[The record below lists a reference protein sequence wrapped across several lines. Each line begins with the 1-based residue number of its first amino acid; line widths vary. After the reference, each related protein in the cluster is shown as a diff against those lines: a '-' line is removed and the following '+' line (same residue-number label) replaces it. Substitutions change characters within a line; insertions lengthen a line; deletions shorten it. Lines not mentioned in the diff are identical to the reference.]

1 MKQIAIKDLFS
12 NVRIVLIVSGILLLF
27 SLNYHLN
34 LSSGLRF
41 AEGLSADKT
50 MKYMNKET
58 RKDYV
63 DSYSCWTPE
72 SMFEVMVLPKKCNKQ
87 KRDALIDLKVGEGA
101 IATRV
106 CGIPAYRIPGDGGEV
121 FGGGTYYVL
130 TNNLAYI
137 ISFHKNIGQQKEEE
151 ILKGVTISGGD
162 FGFRYYV
169 GAGFYI
175 ILIVFLLSLAVFIV
189 LFVMEK
195 KQIKDTSKVEEAPH
209 S

>member
-1 MKQIAIKDLFS
+1 MSKIAIKDLFS

-27 SLNYHLN
+27 SLNYHFN
-34 LSSGLRF
+34 LSSGISF

-50 MKYMNKET
+50 MKYMNEET

-87 KRDALIDLKVGEGA
+87 KRDALIDMKVSEGA
-101 IATRV
+101 TTTRV
-106 CGIPAYRIPGDGGEV
+106 SGIPAYRIPGDGGEV
-121 FGGGTYYVL
+121 FGGGSYYAL

-162 FGFRYYV
+162 YGFRYYV
-169 GAGFYI
+169 GAGFFI

-189 LFVMEK
+189 LLVMKK
-195 KQIKDTSKVEEAPH
+195 KQVEDTPKVEEAPQA
-209 S
+209 